1 MITKNLYQDLYQA
14 IDFIDVIKNNEE
26 GNYYRVIPNPKLQD
40 EIGIAGVQGK
50 LGDIL
55 VSLYDFAYENSVTDD
70 KLAELL
76 RTSDWYIKVKEL
88 I

>member
-1 MITKNLYQDLYQA
+1 MITKNLYQA
-14 IDFIDVIKNNEE
+14 IDFIDVIKNHKEE
-26 GNYYRVIPNPKLQD
+26 NYYRVIPNSKLQH
-40 EIGIAGVQGK
+40 EIGIAGAQGK

-76 RTSDWYIKVKEL
+76 RTSDWYVKVKEVV
-88 I
+88 

>member
-1 MITKNLYQDLYQA
+1 MIIKNLYQA

-26 GNYYRVIPNPKLQD
+26 GNYYRVIPNPKLQH
-40 EIGIAGVQGK
+40 EIGIVEVHGK

-76 RTSDWYIKVKEL
+76 RTSDWYIKDKEL

>member
-1 MITKNLYQDLYQA
+1 MITKNLYQA
-14 IDFIDVIKNNEE
+14 IDFIDVIKDHKEE
-26 GNYYRVIPNPKLQD
+26 NYYRVTLSHKLQS
-40 EIGIAGVQGK
+40 EIGVAGIQGK

-55 VSLYDFAYENSVTDD
+55 VALYDNAYKNSMTDE

-76 RTSDWYIKVKEL
+76 RTSDWYIKVDEV

>member
-1 MITKNLYQDLYQA
+1 MITKNLYQA

-26 GNYYRVIPNPKLQD
+26 GNYYRVIPNAKLQH

-55 VSLYDFAYENSVTDD
+55 VSLYDFAYENSITDD

>member
-1 MITKNLYQDLYQA
+1 MITKNLYQA
-14 IDFIDVIKNNEE
+14 IDFIDVIINNEE
-26 GNYYRVIPNPKLQD
+26 GYYYRVIPNPKLQH
-40 EIGIAGVQGK
+40 EIGIAEVQGK

-76 RTSDWYIKVKEL
+76 RTSDWYIKVDEV

>member
-1 MITKNLYQDLYQA
+1 MITENLYQA

-26 GNYYRVIPNPKLQD
+26 GNYYRVIPNPKLQH

-50 LGDIL
+50 LGYIL
-55 VSLYDFAYENSVTDD
+55 VSLYDFAYKNSMTDE

-76 RTSDWYIKVKEL
+76 RTSDWYIKVDEVL
-88 I
+88 

>member
-55 VSLYDFAYENSVTDD
+55 VSLYDFAYENSITDD

-76 RTSDWYIKVKEL
+76 RTSEWYIKVDEVL
-88 I
+88 

>member
-1 MITKNLYQDLYQA
+1 MITKNLYQA
-14 IDFIDVIKNNEE
+14 IDFINVIKNNEE
-26 GNYYRVIPNPKLQD
+26 GNYYRVIPNPRLQH

-76 RTSDWYIKVKEL
+76 RTSEWYIKVKEVL
-88 I
+88 

>member
-1 MITKNLYQDLYQA
+1 MIIKNLYQA
-14 IDFIDVIKNNEE
+14 IDFIDVIKNYEE

-55 VSLYDFAYENSVTDD
+55 VSLYDFAYKNSITDN
-70 KLAELL
+70 KLAKLL

>member
-1 MITKNLYQDLYQA
+1 MIIKNSYQA
-14 IDFIDVIKNNEE
+14 IDFIDVIKNNEG
-26 GNYYRVIPNPKLQD
+26 GNYYRVIPNPKLQH
-40 EIGIAGVQGK
+40 EIGIVEVHGK

-76 RTSDWYIKVKEL
+76 RTSDWYIKVDEVL
-88 I
+88 

>member
-1 MITKNLYQDLYQA
+1 MIIKSLYQA
-14 IDFIDVIKNNEE
+14 IDFIDVIKDHKEE
-26 GNYYRVIPNPKLQD
+26 NYYEVIPNPKLQH
-40 EIGIAGVQGK
+40 EIGIDRVQGK

-55 VSLYDFAYENSVTDD
+55 ISLYDFAYENSVTDE